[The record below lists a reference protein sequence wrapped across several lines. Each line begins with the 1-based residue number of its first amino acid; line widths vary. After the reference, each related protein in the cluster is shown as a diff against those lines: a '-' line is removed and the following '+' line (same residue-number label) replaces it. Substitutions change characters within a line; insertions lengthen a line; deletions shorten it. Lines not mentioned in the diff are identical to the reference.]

1 VSANVPGVAELQ
13 ATVAVPEPVTLVG
26 EMAPQ
31 VNPVGGVSVRLT
43 TPAKPLSA
51 VTVMVEVADDPA
63 FTAAG
68 VDAAIVKSTKLNVAD
83 VEWVRVVLVPVTV
96 SVKVPAVVD
105 EHATVAVP
113 EPVTLDGVIAPQV
126 RPAGG
131 VSERLTT
138 PANPFSAVTVIVEVA
153 D

>member
-1 VSANVPGVAELQ
+1 
-13 ATVAVPEPVTLVG
+13 
-26 EMAPQ
+26 M
-31 VNPVGGVSVRLT
+31 
-43 TPAKPLSA
+43 
-51 VTVMVEVADDPA
+51 
-63 FTAAG
+63 
-68 VDAAIVKSTKLNVAD
+68 VKSTKLKVA
-83 VEWVRVVLVPVTV
+83 VALCVRVVLVPVTG
-96 SVKVPAVVD
+96 SVNVPALVD

-138 PANPFSAVTVIVEVA
+138 PANPFSAVTVIVEAA